1 MSPAPRT
8 EPPAGAGNRLRS
20 DPDWRPAASLE
31 ALKLRATL
39 LSRIRDYFARQGVL
53 EVDTPVLS
61 VAGATD
67 PALCSFRTDW
77 HGPSLEGGNTL
88 YLHTSPEFPMKRLLA
103 AGAGSIYQICK
114 VFRDGEAG
122 RYHNP
127 EFTLLEWYRTGYDHL
142 DLMDEVEVLLREV
155 LADVTPI
162 GAVDHWT
169 YRDLFRELAGVDP
182 LADST
187 QSLARALRTRE
198 ISPPAGLGMDD
209 RDAWLDLLLT
219 HVVEPAMGKGLVFIR
234 DYPASQAALARLRP
248 GQPPVAARFEA
259 YLGGIEL
266 ANGFHE
272 LTDAGEQRARFEQ
285 DNARRAG
292 RGDTPVD
299 IDERLLTALSA
310 GLPDCAGVALGIDR
324 LLMAAGRYAGMAD
337 VTAFPLERA

>member
-1 MSPAPRT
+1 M
-8 EPPAGAGNRLRS
+8 
-20 DPDWRPAASLE
+20 
-31 ALKLRATL
+31 L
-39 LSRIRDYFARQGVL
+39 LARIRGYFARQGVL
-53 EVDTPVLS
+53 EVDTPALS

-67 PALCSFRTDW
+67 PALRSFRTDW
-77 HGPSLEGGNTL
+77 HGPSLDGGNSL

-155 LADVTPI
+155 LADVAPF
-162 GAVDHWT
+162 GDVHHWT
-169 YRDLFRELAGVDP
+169 YRDLFREVAGVDP
-182 LADST
+182 LADTT
-187 QSLARALRTRE
+187 QSLVEVLRSKE
-198 ISPPAGLGMDD
+198 ISLPAGLDTGD

-219 HVVEPAMGKGLVFIR
+219 HVVEPAIGEGLVFIR
-234 DYPASQAALARLRP
+234 DYPASQAALARLRH
-248 GQPPVAARFEA
+248 GQPPVAARFEV

-272 LTDAGEQRARFEQ
+272 LTDAVEQRARFEQ
-285 DNARRAG
+285 DNAVRTR
-292 RGDTPVD
+292 RGDAAVD
-299 IDERLLTALSA
+299 IDQRLLAALSA
-310 GLPDCAGVALGIDR
+310 GLPDCAGIALGIDR
-324 LLMAAGRYAGMAD
+324 LLMAAGSFASMAD